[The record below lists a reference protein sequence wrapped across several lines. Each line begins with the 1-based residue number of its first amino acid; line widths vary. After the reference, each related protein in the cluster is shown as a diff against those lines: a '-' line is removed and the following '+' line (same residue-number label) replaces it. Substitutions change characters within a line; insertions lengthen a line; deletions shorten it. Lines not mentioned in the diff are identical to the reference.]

1 MDSFSTI
8 AFPTTTTEE
17 TTPVQVTVAA
27 QETTTSQTP
36 TVRKR
41 RLSTGGVGTTYCIIA

>member
-8 AFPTTTTEE
+8 AFPTTVTEE
-17 TTPVQVTVAA
+17 TTPVQVTVTA
-27 QETTTSQTP
+27 QDNTPSQTP

-41 RLSTGGVGTTYCIIA
+41 RLSTGGVGTTYCVVA